1 MAIDK
6 LEQYAN
12 DLKVVDDG
20 EYGQFE
26 YIIDMGKQ
34 TKSLDQK
41 LCTEDNQ
48 MYGCQAQ
55 VWIVCQKKGKQYY
68 YLGNSDAFIVKGLV
82 AMMTQIFSGQNAKEI
97 ENFGPEMVNDLGLGP
112 ALTSRRQIGMM
123 AMVKHIQKL
132 AKEKR

>member
-41 LCTEDNQ
+41 LCTKDNQ

-55 VWIVCQKKGKQYY
+55 VWIVCQKKES
-68 YLGNSDAFIVKGLV
+68 NI
-82 AMMTQIFSGQNAKEI
+82 I
-97 ENFGPEMVNDLGLGP
+97 
-112 ALTSRRQIGMM
+112 TSVIRMLLLLK
-123 AMVKHIQKL
+123 A
-132 AKEKR
+132 

>member
-1 MAIDK
+1 MALEK
-6 LEQYAN
+6 LKQYAD
-12 DLKVVDDG
+12 DLRIADDG

-26 YIIDMGKQ
+26 YIIELGKQ

-41 LCTEDNQ
+41 FCTEGNQ

-55 VWIVCQKKGKQYY
+55 VWMICEKKGTKYY

-82 AMMTQIFSGQNAKEI
+82 AMMTQIFSGQNAEEI
-97 ENFGPEMVNDLGLGP
+97 KGFGPEMVNDLGLGP

-123 AMVKHIQKL
+123 AMVQHIQKL
-132 AKEKR
+132 AKDTG

>member
-1 MAIDK
+1 MAIER

-12 DLKVVDDG
+12 DLKMVDDG

-26 YIIDMGKQ
+26 YIIDLGKQ
-34 TKSLDQK
+34 TKPLDQK

-55 VWIVCQKKGKQYY
+55 VWMACQKKGAKYY

-82 AMMTQIFSGQNAKEI
+82 AMMTQIFSGQSAEEI
-97 ENFGPEMVNDLGLGP
+97 KNFGPEMVNDLGLGS

-123 AMVKHIQKL
+123 AMVQHIQKL